1 MNDAVDDRATA
12 TLTDLWRTVGGDANA
27 LNAITLTGDDPVL
40 PGIFHVGELALAS
53 IGAAGLAAAELHR
66 LRTGQQQTVSVD
78 ATDAVVAFRGERYL
92 LIDGKPP
99 PSPWGNVSGY
109 YPASDGALVQL
120 HANFVHHEAGFRQ
133 LLECP
138 ADGADAIRKAVSA
151 WGGQQLEDA
160 AIARGLP
167 AGMLRSREAWLATD
181 QAQALS
187 ALPLIEIERVAD
199 SPPEALP
206 PASRPLGGVKVLDL
220 TRIIAGPVG
229 GRTLAAHG
237 ADVLRLASPSLP
249 FLPHLWL
256 DLARGKRSAHLDLKT
271 DAGVR
276 AMTALVRD
284 ADIFMQAYRPH
295 ALAQLG
301 FGVADV
307 QRIRPGAI
315 YISLSAFGHT
325 GPWADRRG
333 FDSLVQTVS
342 GIGQAGA
349 AAADREGTR
358 PLPCQ
363 ALDHATGYLAAL
375 GATCALKRRA
385 IEGGSYAVRISLA
398 QTSNWLWSLGTV
410 NGIDTPDLKLADI
423 EHRLEVRTTSHGEIK
438 AIAPAE
444 RLSATPAHY
453 VRDAS
458 LLGADAASF

>member
-1 MNDAVDDRATA
+1 
-12 TLTDLWRTVGGDANA
+12 
-27 LNAITLTGDDPVL
+27 
-40 PGIFHVGELALAS
+40 
-53 IGAAGLAAAELHR
+53 
-66 LRTGQQQTVSVD
+66 
-78 ATDAVVAFRGERYL
+78 
-92 LIDGKPP
+92 
-99 PSPWGNVSGY
+99 
-109 YPASDGALVQL
+109 
-120 HANFVHHEAGFRQ
+120 
-133 LLECP
+133 
-138 ADGADAIRKAVSA
+138 
-151 WGGQQLEDA
+151 
-160 AIARGLP
+160 
-167 AGMLRSREAWLATD
+167 
-181 QAQALS
+181 
-187 ALPLIEIERVAD
+187 
-199 SPPEALP
+199 
-206 PASRPLGGVKVLDL
+206 
-220 TRIIAGPVG
+220 
-229 GRTLAAHG
+229 
-237 ADVLRLASPSLP
+237 
-249 FLPHLWL
+249 LWL

-301 FGVADV
+301 FDVADV